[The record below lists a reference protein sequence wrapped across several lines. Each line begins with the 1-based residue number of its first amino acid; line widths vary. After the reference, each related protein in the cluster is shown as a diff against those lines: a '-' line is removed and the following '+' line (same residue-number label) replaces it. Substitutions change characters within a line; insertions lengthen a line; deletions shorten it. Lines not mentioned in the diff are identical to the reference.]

1 MFAGRI
7 KALRRL
13 ETGGIEVE
21 YAQLT
26 TDVVI
31 IPLDEEGNELRGQS
45 LYDWLD
51 THMWDN
57 YIPKGTTIQADP
69 NLPVELGIDGIQYTT
84 VQLARRNN
92 SVNVDLMQNMPLSMI
107 DDARLKALI
116 YEVLAEI
123 EANRV

>member
-7 KALRRL
+7 KVLRRL
-13 ETGGIEVE
+13 ETGGLEIQ
-21 YAQLT
+21 YAQLA

-31 IPLDEEGNELRGQS
+31 VPVDEEGNELRGQA
-45 LYDWLD
+45 LWDWLD

-57 YIPKGTTIQADP
+57 YIPKGTSLEADP
-69 NLPVELGIDGIQYTT
+69 DLPTQLGIDGLQYTT

-92 SVNVDLMQNMPLSMI
+92 AINVDQLQNLPLSMI
-107 DDARLKALI
+107 DDARLKSLI

-123 EANRV
+123 EASKV

>member
-7 KALRRL
+7 RALRRL
-13 ETGGIEVE
+13 ETGGIEIE
-21 YAQLT
+21 YAQLA

-31 IPLDEEGNELRGQS
+31 IPLDEAGNELHGQA

-57 YIPKGTTIQADP
+57 YIPKGTTIEADP

-92 SVNVDLMQNMPLSMI
+92 AVNVDQLQYLPLGMI

-123 EANRV
+123 EASKV